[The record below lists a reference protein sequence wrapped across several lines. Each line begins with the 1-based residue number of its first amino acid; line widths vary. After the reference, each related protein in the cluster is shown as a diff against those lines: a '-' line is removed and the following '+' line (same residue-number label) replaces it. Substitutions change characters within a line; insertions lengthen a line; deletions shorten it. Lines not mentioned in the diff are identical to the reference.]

1 MNLQE
6 QIRRILKEE
15 TEGINLFI
23 NQIESKFQ
31 ISDEIGR
38 AHV

>member
-6 QIRRILKEE
+6 QIRKILKEE
-15 TEGINLFI
+15 TEGINLFM

-31 ISDEIGR
+31 ISD
-38 AHV
+38 